1 MDDVKGLSL
10 VELFDLVWRRIR
22 DELAADPVPEASDL
36 RPSQLRVLGRTPL
49 EGIRVTALAE
59 RTQMTAQ
66 ALGAIV
72 DVLVLTGYMERIP
85 DPHDR
90 RAKLL
95 RPTEAGRRVHA
106 IAHRKLADL
115 ENRWRHELGDQ
126 QWRELRSTLAL
137 LSHPAPVNSSRAKG
151 KQSS

>member
-1 MDDVKGLSL
+1 MNEVKGLSL
-10 VELFDLVWRRIR
+10 VELFDLAWRRIR
-22 DELAADPVPEASDL
+22 DELASDPVTEAPEL

-66 ALGAIV
+66 ALGTIV
-72 DVLVLTGYMERIP
+72 DVLVLTGYLERVP

-95 RPTEAGRRVHA
+95 RPTESGRRVHD
-106 IAHRKLADL
+106 IARRKLADL
-115 ENRWRHELGDQ
+115 EDRWRHELGDP
-126 QWRELRSTLAL
+126 QWRELRSALAF
-137 LSHPAPVNSSRAKG
+137 LSGASE
-151 KQSS
+151 

>member
-1 MDDVKGLSL
+1 MDEVKGLSL

-22 DELAADPVPEASDL
+22 DELAADPVTEAPEL

-66 ALGAIV
+66 ALGTIV
-72 DVLVLTGYMERIP
+72 DVLVLSGYLERVA

-95 RPTEAGRRVHA
+95 RPTEGGRRVHA
-106 IAHRKLADL
+106 IARRKLADL
-115 ENRWRHELGDQ
+115 EDRWRHELGDQ
-126 QWRELRSTLAL
+126 QWRELRSTLGL
-137 LSHPAPVNSSRAKG
+137 LSRPAQDQPPEA
-151 KQSS
+151 

>member
-1 MDDVKGLSL
+1 MSDVKGLTL

-22 DELAADPVPEASDL
+22 EELAADPVTEAPEL

-66 ALGAIV
+66 ALGTIV
-72 DVLVLTGYMERIP
+72 DVLVLTGYLERFP
-85 DPHDR
+85 DPLDR

-95 RPTEAGRRVHA
+95 RPTEAGRRVHT
-106 IAHRKLADL
+106 IARHKRAD
-115 ENRWRHELGDQ
+115 RWRHELGDQ
-126 QWRELRSTLAL
+126 QWRELRSTLAF
-137 LSHPAPVNSSRAKG
+137 LSHPAQDQPPAAL
-151 KQSS
+151 

>member
-1 MDDVKGLSL
+1 MDNVKELSL
-10 VELFDLVWRRIR
+10 VELFDLAWRRIR
-22 DELAADPVPEASDL
+22 DELAADPVTEAPEL

-66 ALGAIV
+66 ALGTIV
-72 DVLVLTGYMERIP
+72 DVLVLSGYLERVR

-95 RPTEAGRRVHA
+95 RPTEAGRLVHA
-106 IAHRKLADL
+106 IARGKLANL
-115 ENRWRHELGDQ
+115 EDRWRQELGDR
-126 QWRELRSTLAL
+126 QWRELRSALAV
-137 LSHPAPVNSSRAKG
+137 LSPLGQDVPPAAR
-151 KQSS
+151 

>member
-1 MDDVKGLSL
+1 MDEVKGLSL

-22 DELAADPVPEASDL
+22 DEMAADPVAEAPEL
-36 RPSQLRVLGRTPL
+36 RPSQLRVLGRTPP

-66 ALGAIV
+66 ALGTIV
-72 DVLVLTGYMERIP
+72 DVLVLTGYLERIP

-106 IAHRKLADL
+106 IARRKLADL
-115 ENRWRHELGDQ
+115 EGRWRHELGDQ
-126 QWRELRSTLAL
+126 QWRELRSTLAF
-137 LSHPAPVNSSRAKG
+137 LSRPAQDQPPES
-151 KQSS
+151 

>member
-1 MDDVKGLSL
+1 M
-10 VELFDLVWRRIR
+10 
-22 DELAADPVPEASDL
+22 EAGPIIEGAEL
-36 RPSQLRVLGRTPL
+36 RPSQRRVLGRTPL

-66 ALGAIV
+66 ALGTIV
-72 DVLVLTGYMERIP
+72 DVLVLTGYLERVR

-106 IAHRKLADL
+106 IARGKLAVL
-115 ENRWRHELGDQ
+115 EDRWRHELGDR
-126 QWRELRSTLAL
+126 QWRELRSTLAF
-137 LSHPAPVNSSRAKG
+137 LSRLPPDQPPAV
-151 KQSS
+151 Q

>member
-1 MDDVKGLSL
+1 MDEVKDLSL
-10 VELFDLVWRRIR
+10 VELFDRTWRRIR
-22 DELAADPVPEASDL
+22 DELAADPVTEAPEL

-49 EGIRVTALAE
+49 EGIRGSALAE

-66 ALGAIV
+66 ALGTIV
-72 DVLVLTGYMERIP
+72 EVLVLAGYLERVP

-106 IAHRKLADL
+106 ITQGKLADL
-115 ENRWRHELGDQ
+115 EDRWRQELGDQ
-126 QWRELRSTLAL
+126 QWSGLRSTLAV
-137 LSHPAPVNSSRAKG
+137 LSRPAQDQPPARR
-151 KQSS
+151 

>member
-1 MDDVKGLSL
+1 VDEVKGLSL

-22 DELAADPVPEASDL
+22 DELGADPVTEAPEL
-36 RPSQLRVLGRTPL
+36 RPSQLRVLGRTPQ

-66 ALGAIV
+66 AVGTIV
-72 DVLVLTGYMERIP
+72 EVLVMTGYLERVP
-85 DPHDR
+85 DRHDR

-95 RPTEAGRRVHA
+95 RPTESGRRIHA

-115 ENRWRHELGDQ
+115 EDRWRHELGDQ

-137 LSHPAPVNSSRAKG
+137 LSRPAEDEPPGR
-151 KQSS
+151 

>member
-1 MDDVKGLSL
+1 MDEVKGLSL

-22 DELAADPVPEASDL
+22 DEMAADPVTEAPEL
-36 RPSQLRVLGRTPL
+36 RPSQLRVLGRTPP

-72 DVLVLTGYMERIP
+72 DVLVLTGYLERVP

-106 IAHRKLADL
+106 IARRKLADL
-115 ENRWRHELGDQ
+115 EDRWRHELGDQ
-126 QWRELRSTLAL
+126 QWRELRSALAF
-137 LSHPAPVNSSRAKG
+137 LSRPAQDQPPES
-151 KQSS
+151 

>member
-1 MDDVKGLSL
+1 VDEVKGLSL
-10 VELFDLVWRRIR
+10 VELFDLTWRRIR
-22 DELAADPVPEASDL
+22 DELGADPVTEAPEL

-66 ALGAIV
+66 AVGTIV
-72 DVLVLTGYMERIP
+72 EVLVMTGYLERVP

-95 RPTEAGRRVHA
+95 RPTDAGRRIHG
-106 IAHRKLADL
+106 IARRKLADL
-115 ENRWRHELGDQ
+115 EDRWRHELGDQ
-126 QWRELRSTLAL
+126 QWRELRSALAL
-137 LSHPAPVNSSRAKG
+137 LSRSPADGPPG
-151 KQSS
+151 L

>member
-1 MDDVKGLSL
+1 MDEVKGLSL

-22 DELAADPVPEASDL
+22 DEMAADPVTEAPEL
-36 RPSQLRVLGRTPL
+36 RPSQLRVLGRTPP

-66 ALGAIV
+66 ALGTIV
-72 DVLVLTGYMERIP
+72 DVLVLTGYLERVP

-106 IAHRKLADL
+106 IARRKLADL
-115 ENRWRHELGDQ
+115 EDRWRHELGDQ
-126 QWRELRSTLAL
+126 QWRELRSALAF
-137 LSHPAPVNSSRAKG
+137 LSRPAQDQPPES
-151 KQSS
+151 

>member
-1 MDDVKGLSL
+1 VDEVKGLSL
-10 VELFDLVWRRIR
+10 VELFDLTWRRIR
-22 DELAADPVPEASDL
+22 DELGADPVTEAPEL

-66 ALGAIV
+66 AVGTIV
-72 DVLVLTGYMERIP
+72 EVLVMTGYLERVP

-95 RPTEAGRRVHA
+95 RPTDAGRRIHG
-106 IAHRKLADL
+106 IARRKLADL
-115 ENRWRHELGDQ
+115 EDRWRHELGDQ
-126 QWRELRSTLAL
+126 QWSELRSALAL
-137 LSHPAPVNSSRAKG
+137 LSRSPADGPPG
-151 KQSS
+151 L